1 MGDNNNNNIRAFPM
15 RPKALPAPVP
25 TGQRADRDFAQP
37 TSRARENFPRDVAGT
52 RANELPRPVGG
63 RASSGASGV
72 AIPGPTGVT
81 AVPGVDHPGLISSC
95 TAGRKR
101 RGGPLADTRAPK
113 HRLTSLPT
121 VSQPPGVPG
130 SALGNARLAS
140 FYSWCDEQGV
150 DPRSAPLKKVVDCLI
165 QLFDKG
171 LAVVMIR
178 SYRSAIAVIHKG
190 FDDGSVV
197 SNAPTLT

>member
-1 MGDNNNNNIRAFPM
+1 M

-37 TSRARENFPRDVAGT
+37 TSRAREIFPRDVAGT

-63 RASSGASGV
+63 RASSGV

-81 AVPGVDHPGLISSC
+81 AVPGVDHPGLISSR
-95 TAGRKR
+95 TADRKR
-101 RGGPLADTRAPK
+101 RGGPLADSRAPK

-121 VSQPPGVPG
+121 VSQPPGVPS

-150 DPRSAPLKKVVDCLI
+150 DPRSAPLNKVVDCLI

-190 FDDGSVV
+190 FDDGSVI

>member
-1 MGDNNNNNIRAFPM
+1 MH
-15 RPKALPAPVP
+15 
-25 TGQRADRDFAQP
+25 
-37 TSRARENFPRDVAGT
+37 
-52 RANELPRPVGG
+52 
-63 RASSGASGV
+63 ASSGASGV

-81 AVPGVDHPGLISSC
+81 AIPDVDHPGLFSSR

-101 RGGPLADTRAPK
+101 RGGPLAVTRAPK

-121 VSQPPGVPG
+121 VSQPPGLPG

-150 DPRSAPLKKVVDCLI
+150 DPRSAPLNKVVDCLI
-165 QLFDKG
+165 QLFDKR

-190 FDDGSVV
+190 FDDGSIV